1 MFRKYTFRLQDAL
14 LIVLPAAL
22 LVGCAAGSADKP
34 PPPPYN
40 PTADSRS
47 QSAEFIAA
55 NNEKKRGSSNK
66 LALTSCNV
74 VFGVRTGGNSS
85 THSGMFEPTAGT
97 LQAKIV
103 QWYELEG
110 VSDAQMQSITDRI
123 CADAEQQLQQAGF
136 ELMPQAQLMA
146 TSQYQEL
153 AAKGRP
159 GPVEWEVAKS
169 EYKVFAPT
177 GRTVFDQRFDSGAK
191 GIANIFKAATRS
203 NPDALEGK
211 LVNEL
216 GITGAHVDYIVDF
229 ASVAGRDDS
238 KGFLGRMAGQ
248 DQAEVTST
256 VELAISGSLKLVTP
270 ESINCHKLGCDTY
283 HTMWP
288 AYKSSRPLL
297 AGSNFYTDVVDAEST
312 AGKVAE
318 GFATALGWLTAMAGG
333 SGAKYNLSKW
343 AVQADPAR
351 YASLAEQ
358 YSQHFVTMAAKS
370 ATP

>member
-1 MFRKYTFRLQDAL
+1 MFRKTTSRPQDAL
-14 LIVLPAAL
+14 LIALSAAL
-22 LVGCAAGSADKP
+22 LVGCAAGSTDKP
-34 PPPPYN
+34 PPPPYK
-40 PTADSRS
+40 PSADSRS
-47 QSAEFIAA
+47 QASEFIAA
-55 NNEKKRGSSNK
+55 NNQKKRGNSNK

-97 LQAKIV
+97 LQAKIA

-136 ELMPQAQLMA
+136 ELMPQAQLLA

-159 GPVEWEVAKS
+159 GPVAWEVAKS

-238 KGFLGRMAGQ
+238 KGVLGRMAGQ

-270 ESINCHKLGCDTY
+270 ESIHCHKLGCDTNNAI
-283 HTMWP
+283 WP
-288 AYKSSRPLL
+288 AYQSKRPLIAQGKFHNGL
-297 AGSNFYTDVVDAEST
+297 RDAQST
-312 AGKVAE
+312 ANKIGE
-318 GFATALGWLTAMAGG
+318 GIANVVGFLAAMSGG
-333 SGAKYNLSKW
+333 SGSSLSISEW
-343 AVQADPAR
+343 AVDADPQA
-351 YASLAEQ
+351 YGQLAEQ
-358 YSQHFVTMAAKS
+358 YSNGFIKMAALS
-370 ATP
+370 ARP